1 MMVLGIDIGGSEI
14 KAAPV
19 DVVSGRL
26 GSIPARV
33 PTPDPP
39 TPEGVCEVV
48 VELIDHFAWSGP
60 IGCTF
65 PGPIVGSIVRDAG
78 YLDDAWAGLDAEAL
92 LASATGTDVS
102 LLNDADAAGIAEM
115 RFRDQVHTGGTV
127 LVLTFGTGIGSA
139 LFIDGRLVPNTE
151 LGTLLLEH
159 GVAEEYAS
167 ARVRSTEGIS
177 DHEWASRVSTFIN
190 HVGSL
195 FYPELVVLGGG
206 ISSRW
211 DDFARELDAGFP
223 VLPASLAGDAGIVG
237 AALFAAGQDRSQP
250 DWSVRQVS

>member
-1 MMVLGIDIGGSEI
+1 MVLGVDIGGSEI

-19 DVVSGRL
+19 DVVSGQL

-39 TPEGVCEVV
+39 SPEGISEVV
-48 VELIDHFAWSGP
+48 VQLVEHFAWSGP

-78 YLDDAWAGLDAEAL
+78 YLAEAWSGLDAEAL
-92 LASATGTDVS
+92 LASAAGSEVS

-115 RFRDQVHTGGTV
+115 RFGDQVHTGGTV
-127 LVLTFGTGIGSA
+127 LILTFGTGIGSA

-151 LGTLLLEH
+151 FGTLLLEQ
-159 GVAEEYAS
+159 GIAEEYAS
-167 ARVRSTEGIS
+167 ARVRSTEGLG
-177 DHEWASRVSTFIN
+177 DHEWAGRVSTFIN

-195 FYPELVVLGGG
+195 IYPKWVVLGGG
-206 ISSRW
+206 ISNRW
-211 DDFARELDAGFP
+211 DDFARELKADFA
-223 VLPASLAGDAGIVG
+223 VLPATFAGDAGIVG
-237 AALFAAGQDRSQP
+237 AALFAADREQAQP
-250 DWSVRQVS
+250 DGSVRQVS